1 MMGMLTGPVKSDMV
15 WFLAGVMIL
24 MGLAS
29 CFLWEVKRGWGE
41 CWRGENVARGK
52 VPGRD
57 IFQIVREEKRAA
69 AEAAQIVEEEARLA
83 AEDGRDVDDVG
94 DVGEETRLLA
104 GD

>member
-1 MMGMLTGPVKSDMV
+1 M